1 MVYVYINQLCLLDDF
16 NIGYQMMLPYKY
28 ESRALV
34 EIIPSLHIKAREGC
48 FTCQE
53 RVFAGV
59 SSAAHPSE
67 ESSLRTLAPNT
78 PIDEATRSSQITA
91 RGSLESEV

>member
-34 EIIPSLHIKAREGC
+34 E
-48 FTCQE
+48 
-53 RVFAGV
+53 
-59 SSAAHPSE
+59 
-67 ESSLRTLAPNT
+67 
-78 PIDEATRSSQITA
+78 
-91 RGSLESEV
+91 